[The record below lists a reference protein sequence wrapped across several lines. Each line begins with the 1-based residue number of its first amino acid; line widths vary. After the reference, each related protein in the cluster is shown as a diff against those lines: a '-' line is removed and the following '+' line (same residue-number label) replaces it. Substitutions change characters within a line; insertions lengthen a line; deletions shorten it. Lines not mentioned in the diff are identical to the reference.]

1 MKNGPPSGTYS
12 TRSSG
17 RIPPLLRRKLYYLKS
32 CLKGKAEV
40 LVHSL
45 PTTEENFARAWKS
58 LKDYYEN
65 KWLLRPCYANFVS
78 LPKMKDESA
87 VKLKK
92 IFHSVV
98 STAGCL
104 EGIGRLINS
113 SENLFVLHL
122 TDSTEP
128 PSYDTL
134 LKFLERR
141 VHILESTQFTKTDR
155 NSIISFD
162 GSKNGEFFDV

>member
-1 MKNGPPSGTYS
+1 M
-12 TRSSG
+12 
-17 RIPPLLRRKLYYLKS
+17 I
-32 CLKGKAEV
+32 
-40 LVHSL
+40 HSL

-65 KWLLRPCYANFVS
+65 KRLLRSCYANFVS
-78 LPKMKDESA
+78 LPKMKDKSA

-113 SENLFVLHL
+113 NENLFVLHL
-122 TDSTEP
+122 TI
-128 PSYDTL
+128 
-134 LKFLERR
+134 RR
-141 VHILESTQFTKTDR
+141 NRHRTTRYL
-155 NSIISFD
+155 NSLNDACTF
-162 GSKNGEFFDV
+162 